1 MTRDAFTGPALLV
14 SGFSPKAWLG
24 WSEPVADHR
33 SVAAG
38 TYEASVT
45 RGQHSPA
52 FITLCLKK
60 MLLRMR
66 KSPEQIAPPDQVR
79 G

>member
-1 MTRDAFTGPALLV
+1 MTRALI
-14 SGFSPKAWLG
+14 SGLSPKAWLD

-33 SVAAG
+33 SVAASAH
-38 TYEASVT
+38 EVSVT
-45 RGQHSPA
+45 RRQHSPA
-52 FITLCLKK
+52 FITLCLEK

-66 KSPEQIAPPDQVR
+66 KSPEQLVAPDQVR